1 MSIYFNSYYG
11 YIIPNFQQK
20 LQDMLKVKKK
30 IEKNE
35 RQSKEQNQIQIYKC
49 WNDQTM
55 IKC

>member
-1 MSIYFNSYYG
+1 MDTSYP
-11 YIIPNFQQK
+11 IFSKK

-30 IEKNE
+30 IKKNE